1 LYVFIFSAFPCVFGL
16 LPNKEKSSYQHMFRE
31 LKSLAKQ
38 MNFNFAPKMVM
49 SDFESALLNVTKT
62 EVDAFIFKNEILM
75 VNLLS

>member
-1 LYVFIFSAFPCVFGL
+1 
-16 LPNKEKSSYQHMFRE
+16 MFRE